1 MIEKITLGKPDGGS
15 IPMLFELHPEQ
26 FFSDAALLHYFHR
39 QQMPEPE
46 VVAVMKRALRAG
58 SVAVD
63 AGANV
68 GFFTVLMSKLV
79 GPEGSVIAIEPD
91 DRNLQKLRK
100 NLDINECSNVEI
112 IDAPLFGG
120 ASNVAFCEME
130 ENGTSCIVP
139 GHHLEAKKEYKL
151 KFAATFNQVLAGRQ
165 PRFLKMDIEGAEA
178 DAIGACDY
186 MFPIVVSEVNDEAL
200 RRFGCS
206 GSLFVDQMRDYGH
219 RAYVLHPDGSLPSEV
234 STEHA
239 LKFTKQNA
247 NMLFTRPEYL
257 AGMWPEVE
265 V

>member
-46 VVAVMKRALRAG
+46 VVAVMMRALRAG

-63 AGANV
+63 AGANI

-79 GPEGSVIAIEPD
+79 GKEGKVIAIEPD
-91 DRNLQKLRK
+91 GRNAAKLRK
-100 NLDINECSNVEI
+100 NLDINECANVDIVE
-112 IDAPLFGG
+112 APLLDK
-120 ASNVAFCEME
+120 EMKVPFYE
-130 ENGTSCIVP
+130 MAENGTSAIVP
-139 GHHLEAKKEYKL
+139 PFGVESQLEPNFKMST
-151 KFAATFNQVLAGRQ
+151 TFDKVLAGRQ

-178 DAIGACDY
+178 TAIGACDY
-186 MFPIVVSEVNDEAL
+186 MFSIVVSEVNDEAL

-206 GSLFVDQMRDYGH
+206 GQLFVDQMRDCGQC
-219 RAYVLHPDGSLPSEV
+219 AYVLHPDGSLPSAV
-234 STEHA
+234 APEHD
-239 LKFTKQNA
+239 LVFTRQNS
-247 NMLFTRPEYL
+247 NMLFTRPKYL
-257 AGMWPEVE
+257 RQMWTKVE